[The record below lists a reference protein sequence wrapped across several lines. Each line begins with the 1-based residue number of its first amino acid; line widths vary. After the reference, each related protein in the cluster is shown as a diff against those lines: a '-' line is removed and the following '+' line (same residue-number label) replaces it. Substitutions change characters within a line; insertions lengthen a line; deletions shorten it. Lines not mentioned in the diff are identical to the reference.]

1 MDLIA
6 QFELMSDAAQLA
18 MLGGGCW
25 LVAVW
30 ATVMER
36 RRARARDMA
45 KLEHVGWVPWT
56 TIFVLA
62 AMLGAGLLAM
72 SLPALMKG

>member
-25 LVAVW
+25 LVAVF

-36 RRARARDMA
+36 RRPRMRDVA
-45 KLEHVGWVPWT
+45 DLGKVGWVPWT
-56 TIFVLA
+56 TVFVLM